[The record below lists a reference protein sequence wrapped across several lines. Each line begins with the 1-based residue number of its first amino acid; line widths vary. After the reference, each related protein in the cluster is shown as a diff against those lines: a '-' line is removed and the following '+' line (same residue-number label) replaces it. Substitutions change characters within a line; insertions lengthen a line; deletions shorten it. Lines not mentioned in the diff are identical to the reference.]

1 LESRELFTNVA
12 AISLEQVFPE
22 SADCNARKASIMT
35 ESPSV
40 ASEPCAFIGLGVM
53 GRAMAKHLA
62 KAGHKLT
69 VFNRTRARAQEFV
82 ALHGGKVA
90 LTPAEAARAAKFV
103 FVCVGKDE
111 HVRDVVLA
119 GGGVLEGL
127 APGSVLIDHGTSSA
141 DLARELSQV
150 AVAKGC
156 GALDAPVSG
165 GQSGAEQGTL
175 TIMAGGR
182 DADFERVLPLFRS
195 YSRQARLL
203 GPAGSGQLAKMV
215 NQICLAGLIQAL
227 AEALN
232 FAEAAGL
239 DPVATVEAI
248 SQGAAQSWQM
258 DHRHAA
264 MIADSFDF
272 GFAVEWMR
280 KDLGLAF
287 DEARRNGA
295 ALPVTALVDQFYAD
309 IVAMG
314 GHRWDTSSLIRR
326 LRMRS

>member
-1 LESRELFTNVA
+1 
-12 AISLEQVFPE
+12 
-22 SADCNARKASIMT
+22 M
-35 ESPSV
+35 
-40 ASEPCAFIGLGVM
+40 
-53 GRAMAKHLA
+53 
-62 KAGHKLT
+62 T
-69 VFNRTRARAQEFV
+69 VFNRTRARAEEFV
-82 ALHGGKVA
+82 ALNGGKVA
-90 LTPAEAARAAKFV
+90 VSPADAAAGAKVV
-103 FVCVGKDE
+103 FVCVGNDD
-111 HVRDVVLA
+111 HVRDVILGP
-119 GGGVLEGL
+119 GGALETL
-127 APGSVLIDHGTSSA
+127 APGGLVVDHGTSSA

-150 AVAKGC
+150 AIEHGC

-165 GQSGAEQGTL
+165 GQAGADQGTL

-182 DADFERVLPLFRS
+182 DADFERAQPLMRK

-215 NQICLAGLIQAL
+215 NQICLAGLIQGL
-227 AEALN
+227 SEALN
-232 FAEAAGL
+232 FAELAGL

-264 MIADSFDF
+264 MISNSFDF

-280 KDLGLAF
+280 KDLALAF

-309 IVAMG
+309 IQSMG
-314 GHRWDTSSLIRR
+314 GQRWDTSSLIRR
-326 LRMRS
+326 LRVRS

>member
-1 LESRELFTNVA
+1 
-12 AISLEQVFPE
+12 
-22 SADCNARKASIMT
+22 MT
-35 ESPSV
+35 ESS
-40 ASEPCAFIGLGVM
+40 AAALEPIAFLGLGVM
-53 GRAMAKHLA
+53 GRGIARHLA
-62 KAGHKLT
+62 KSGHPLT
-69 VFNRTRARAQEFV
+69 VFNRTRARAEEFV

-90 LTPAEAARAAKFV
+90 STPAEAAAGAKVV
-103 FVCVGKDE
+103 FVCVGRDD
-111 HVRDVVLA
+111 HVRDVILEPGGAFETLA
-119 GGGVLEGL
+119 AGGVL
-127 APGSVLIDHGTSSA
+127 VDHGTSSA
-141 DLARELSQV
+141 DLARELSV
-150 AVAKGC
+150 AAIERGC
-156 GALDAPVSG
+156 GAVDAPVSG
-165 GQSGAEQGTL
+165 GQAGADQGTL

-182 DADFERVLPLFRS
+182 DADFEQVLPLFRK

-215 NQICLAGLIQAL
+215 NQICIAGLIQGL

-232 FAEAAGL
+232 FAELAGL
-239 DPVATVEAI
+239 DPVATVDAI

-295 ALPVTALVDQFYAD
+295 TLPVTALVDQFYAD
-309 IVAMG
+309 IVALG
-314 GHRWDTSSLIRR
+314 GQRWDTSSLIRR
-326 LRMRS
+326 LRVRS